1 MKLKDKVVLVTGG
14 AQGIGKEICITCARE
29 GAKIVVNYVDFGEN
43 ETIAKA
49 TKEEL
54 EALGATVMLVQANVA
69 SFEETETMFKTII
82 KEFGRIDV
90 LVNNAGINDIHMVED
105 ITEQEM
111 LSMMHINLLAPIRLI
126 RGTVPNMK
134 KQQYGRIVNIGSIW
148 GVAGKAG
155 RTVYAATK
163 HGIHGVTQTLAVEL
177 APYNI
182 LINTIC
188 PGYTLTAL
196 TRKNNTEEQI
206 QEISSCIPMGRM
218 AEPEEQA
225 KAICFL
231 AGEGNTY
238 ITGQQITVDGGYT
251 SL

>member
-1 MKLKDKVVLVTGG
+1 MQDIYLTGGYYKLRKALVTG
-14 AQGIGKEICITCARE
+14 ASRGIGEAVALQLQNEGYQVYTPTHVELDLEDAMSIDTFCKKYSDIT
-29 GAKIVVNYVDFGEN
+29 F
-43 ETIAKA
+43 
-49 TKEEL
+49 
-54 EALGATVMLVQANVA
+54 
-69 SFEETETMFKTII
+69 
-82 KEFGRIDV
+82 DV